1 MDFNR
6 FRKIIEYDNNNHTE
20 LVQKA
25 KDFYCQMGIDY
36 DNDILNLGMIIKQ
49 LFDKKKYLLIEIPL
63 KDKEI
68 GAICYKSGK
77 YGYAIMNSALP
88 RVNVN
93 FAMAHE
99 IYHLFYQK
107 TLVQKKV
114 ELYANEHYYEHEEE
128 YAANNF
134 AGKLIMPTK
143 VFANAYERFSREMSA
158 GDSYLTIVVKLM
170 NFFKAPYM
178 AVVIRLYELGLF
190 PDGTVLKELLAVG
203 QNQILDEFNRLW
215 LEDTIL
221 YPSQK
226 NDYEKL
232 EFLVK
237 AKGALCVE
245 RDIMGEGNV
254 KNIISNMRRI
264 YEKVRG

>member
-1 MDFNR
+1 MNFER
-6 FRKIIEYDNNNHTE
+6 FRKIIEYDKKNQME

-25 KDFYCQMGIDY
+25 KDFYYQMGLDY
-36 DNDILNLGMIIKQ
+36 DKDILNLGMIIKQ

-99 IYHLFYQK
+99 IYHLFYQE
-107 TLVQKKV
+107 TLVRKKV

-128 YAANNF
+128 LAANNF
-134 AGKLIMPTK
+134 AGKLIMPTA
-143 VFANAYERFSREMSA
+143 VFVNMYERFSRELSG

-170 NFFKAPYM
+170 NVFRAPYM
-178 AVVIRLYELGLF
+178 AVIIRLYELGIF
-190 PDGTVLKELLAVG
+190 PDGTVLKELLSVR
-203 QNQILDEFNRLW
+203 QEQIVDEFNRLW

-221 YPSQK
+221 YPGKK

-245 RDIMGEGNV
+245 RDIMGESNV
-254 KNIISNMRRI
+254 KNIVSNMRRI